1 MTLQEQAHFRILR
14 LLEQNPEQTQRQLAE
29 DLGVSVGKINYIV
42 NALVEKGLIKIGNFQ
57 KSGHKLNKIA
67 YLLTPEGVRHRIL
80 LTRTYLARKEAE
92 YHALT
97 AEIEAV
103 RSELNGS
110 VDGLDSL
117 IVR

>member
-1 MTLQEQAHFRILR
+1 MTPQEQAHFRILR

-29 DLGVSVGKINYIV
+29 DLGVSVGKINYMV

-57 KSGHKLNKIA
+57 KSGDKLNKIA
-67 YLLTPEGVRHRIL
+67 YLLTPEGVHHRIL

-97 AEIEAV
+97 AEIEAM
-103 RSELNGS
+103 RSELHGC
-110 VDGLDSL
+110 DDRLDSV
-117 IVR
+117 IVK